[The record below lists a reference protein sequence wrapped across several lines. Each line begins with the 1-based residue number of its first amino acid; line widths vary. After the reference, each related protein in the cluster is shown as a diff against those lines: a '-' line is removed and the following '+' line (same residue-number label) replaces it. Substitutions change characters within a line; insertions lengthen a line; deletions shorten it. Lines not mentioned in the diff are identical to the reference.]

1 MVKEKNL
8 TPEQQELLYKKIK
21 AIRKKA
27 KVVTYS
33 AMYGVGATKLAREIE
48 SSKQEAQELL
58 DGFWKL
64 NWAIKSVSDRQR
76 IKIVGGS
83 MWLQNP
89 VSGFWHSLRAEK
101 DCWSTLNQSTGVYCF
116 DTWLYYTRLMG
127 LPIAAQFHDEQL
139 VPVKIGDEDF
149 VKGVLKDAINFTNKK
164 LKLNVELDVDC
175 QFGENYASV
184 H

>member
-1 MVKEKNL
+1 MKNL
-8 TPEQQELLYKKIK
+8 PLDEQKKKITQLK
-21 AIRKKA
+21 SVRKKA
-27 KVVTYS
+27 KVVSYS
-33 AMYGVGATKLAREIE
+33 AMYGVGATKLARGIE

-58 DGFWKL
+58 DGFWKM
-64 NWAIKSVSDRQR
+64 NWAIKAVAEKQK

-83 MWLQNP
+83 MWIQNP

-101 DCWSTLNQSTGVYCF
+101 DSWSTLNQSTGVYCF
-116 DTWLYYTRLMG
+116 DTWLYYTRLLG

-139 VPVKIGDEDF
+139 TPVKIGNEDF
-149 VKGVLKDAINFTNKK
+149 AKGILKDAIGFTNKK

-175 QFGENYASV
+175 QFGKDYASV